1 MPTKHEAKP
10 STLLASRQHAEC
22 FILCIARARPW
33 FNCFKELT
41 YEHLVK
47 AYPFQC
53 ISCPST
59 CSSQVRQYRTISY
72 AITPMSRLILAELT
86 WIHHCLKHI
95 QCFILQYST
104 PDALLVLYGKYST
117 HFPFDPLTQSFL
129 SVCVC
134 VCECVCLLYKV
145 KKLSVHLSVCIF
157 GTLITQQ
164 CVHQS
169 KQDLLKIKA
178 VSLRITEFIFTS
190 LQNPLLINRSA

>member
-22 FILCIARARPW
+22 FILCISRARPW

-59 CSSQVRQYRTISY
+59 CLRQYRMISY
-72 AITPMSRLILAELT
+72 VTTSMSRLILAELT
-86 WIHHCLKHI
+86 WIYHCLKYI
-95 QCFILQYST
+95 LCFILQYST

-129 SVCVC
+129 SVCMCAC
-134 VCECVCLLYKV
+134 V
-145 KKLSVHLSVCIF
+145 
-157 GTLITQQ
+157 
-164 CVHQS
+164 
-169 KQDLLKIKA
+169 
-178 VSLRITEFIFTS
+178 
-190 LQNPLLINRSA
+190 SAI